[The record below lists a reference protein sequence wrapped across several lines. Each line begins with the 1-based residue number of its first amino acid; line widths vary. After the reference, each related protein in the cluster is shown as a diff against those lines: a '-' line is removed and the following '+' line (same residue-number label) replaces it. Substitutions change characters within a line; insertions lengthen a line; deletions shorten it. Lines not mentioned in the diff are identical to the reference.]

1 MTSDGE
7 TMTSDGEKLN
17 ILIVDDHP
25 MLRRGVK
32 QLLQLESGLDA
43 IGEASSGQEALEIAE
58 KLEPDLILLDLNMKG
73 MDGIQTLKALRDK
86 DIYSRVVM
94 FTVSDNHDDVI
105 AALKAG
111 ADGYVLKETEPEEL
125 VSYIRQAATGT
136 MAISD
141 KLAAVLA
148 SEIGNRKSS
157 KDRSVEGL
165 TQRERQILKQIS
177 AGMSNKMIATKLDIA
192 EGTVKVHVKNLLK
205 KLNMRSRVEA
215 AIWAMENNL
224 N

>member
-7 TMTSDGEKLN
+7 QLN

-32 QLLQLESGLDA
+32 ELLQLEAGLDA
-43 IGEASSGQEALEIAE
+43 IGEASSGKEALEIAE
-58 KLEPDLILLDLNMKG
+58 NLEPDLILLDLNMQG

-86 DIYSRVVM
+86 DIYSRVVI
-94 FTVSDNHDDVI
+94 FSVSDNHEDVI

-148 SEIGNRKSS
+148 SEIGNRKEGS
-157 KDRSVEGL
+157 DRSVDGL
-165 TQRERQILKQIS
+165 TQRERQILKQIA

-205 KLNMRSRVEA
+205 KLKMRSRVEA

>member
-1 MTSDGE
+1 MTSDRE
-7 TMTSDGEKLN
+7 QLN

-32 QLLQLESGLDA
+32 QLLQLEAGLDA

-58 KLEPDLILLDLNMKG
+58 RLEPDLILLDLNMKG
-73 MDGIQTLKALRDK
+73 MDGIQTLKAMRDK
-86 DIYSRVVM
+86 DIYSRIVM
-94 FTVSDNHDDVI
+94 FTVSDDHDDVI

-148 SEIGNRKSS
+148 SEIGNRKGS
-157 KDRSVEGL
+157 KERSVDGL

-177 AGMSNKMIATKLDIA
+177 AGMSNKMIASKLDIA

-205 KLNMRSRVEA
+205 KLKMRSRVEA

>member
-7 TMTSDGEKLN
+7 QLN

-32 QLLQLESGLDA
+32 ELLQLEAGLDA

-58 KLEPDLILLDLNMKG
+58 NLEPDLILLDLNMKG
-73 MDGIQTLKALRDK
+73 MDGIQTLKALREK
-86 DIYSRVVM
+86 DIYSRVVI
-94 FTVSDNHDDVI
+94 FSVSDNHEDVI

-141 KLAAVLA
+141 KLAAILA
-148 SEIGNRKSS
+148 SEIGNRKEGS
-157 KDRSVEGL
+157 DRSVGDL
-165 TQRERQILKQIS
+165 TQRERQILKQIA
-177 AGMSNKMIATKLDIA
+177 AGMSNKMIASKLDIA

-205 KLNMRSRVEA
+205 KLKMRSRVEA

>member
-7 TMTSDGEKLN
+7 QLN

-32 QLLQLESGLDA
+32 ELLQLEAGLDA

-58 KLEPDLILLDLNMKG
+58 NLEPDLILLDLNMKG

-86 DIYSRVVM
+86 DIYSRVVI
-94 FTVSDNHDDVI
+94 FSVSDSHEDVI

-148 SEIGNRKSS
+148 SEIGNRKEGS
-157 KDRSVEGL
+157 DRSVDGL
-165 TQRERQILKQIS
+165 TQRERQILKQVA

-205 KLNMRSRVEA
+205 KLKMRSRVEA

>member
-7 TMTSDGEKLN
+7 QLN

-32 QLLQLESGLDA
+32 ELLQLEAGLDA

-58 KLEPDLILLDLNMKG
+58 NLEPDLILLDLNMKG

-86 DIYSRVVM
+86 DIYARVVI
-94 FTVSDNHDDVI
+94 FSVSDNHEDVI

-148 SEIGNRKSS
+148 SEIGNRKEGS
-157 KDRSVEGL
+157 DRSVDGL
-165 TQRERQILKQIS
+165 TQRERQILKQIA

-205 KLNMRSRVEA
+205 KLKMRSRVEA

>member
-1 MTSDGE
+1 MNNENNMTNAGE
-7 TMTSDGEKLN
+7 QLN

-32 QLLQLESGLDA
+32 QLLELETGLDA
-43 IGEASSGQEALEIAE
+43 IGEASSGQEALAIAE
-58 KLEPDLILLDLNMKG
+58 QLEPDLILLDLNMKG
-73 MDGIQTLKALRDK
+73 MDGIQTLKAMRDK
-86 DIYSRVVM
+86 DIYSRIVM
-94 FTVSDNHDDVI
+94 FTVSDDHDDVI

-148 SEIGNRKSS
+148 SEIGNRKPS
-157 KDRSVEGL
+157 KERSVDGL

-177 AGMSNKMIATKLDIA
+177 AGMSNKMIASKLDIA

-205 KLNMRSRVEA
+205 KLKMRSRVEA

>member
-7 TMTSDGEKLN
+7 QLN

-32 QLLQLESGLDA
+32 ELLQLEAGLDA
-43 IGEASSGQEALEIAE
+43 IGEASSGQEASEIAGN
-58 KLEPDLILLDLNMKG
+58 LEQDLILLDLNMKG
-73 MDGIQTLKALRDK
+73 MDGIQTLKALRDN
-86 DIYSRVVM
+86 DIYSRVVI
-94 FTVSDNHDDVI
+94 FSVSDNHEDVI

-148 SEIGNRKSS
+148 SEIGNRKEGS
-157 KDRSVEGL
+157 DRSVDGL
-165 TQRERQILKQIS
+165 TQRERQILKQIA

-205 KLNMRSRVEA
+205 KLKMRSRVEA
-215 AIWAMENNL
+215 AIWAMENKL

>member
-1 MTSDGE
+1 MTSDRE
-7 TMTSDGEKLN
+7 QLN

-32 QLLQLESGLDA
+32 QLLQLEAGLDA

-58 KLEPDLILLDLNMKG
+58 RLEPDLILLDLNMKG
-73 MDGIQTLKALRDK
+73 MDGIQTLKAMRDK
-86 DIYSRVVM
+86 DIYSRIVM
-94 FTVSDNHDDVI
+94 FTVSDDHDDVI

-148 SEIGNRKSS
+148 SEIGNRKGG
-157 KDRSVEGL
+157 KERSADGL

-177 AGMSNKMIATKLDIA
+177 VGMSNKMIASKLDIA

-205 KLNMRSRVEA
+205 KLKMRSRVEA

>member
-1 MTSDGE
+1 MTSDRE
-7 TMTSDGEKLN
+7 QLN

-32 QLLQLESGLDA
+32 QLLQLEAGLDA
-43 IGEASSGQEALEIAE
+43 IGEASSGKEALEIAE
-58 KLEPDLILLDLNMKG
+58 RLEPDLILLDLNMKG
-73 MDGIQTLKALRDK
+73 MDGIQTLKAMRDK
-86 DIYSRVVM
+86 DIYSRIVM
-94 FTVSDNHDDVI
+94 FTVSDDHDDVI

-148 SEIGNRKSS
+148 SEIGNRKGG
-157 KDRSVEGL
+157 KERSVDGL

-177 AGMSNKMIATKLDIA
+177 AGMSNKMIASKLDIA

-205 KLNMRSRVEA
+205 KLKMRSRVEA

>member
-1 MTSDGE
+1 MTSDRE
-7 TMTSDGEKLN
+7 QLN

-32 QLLQLESGLDA
+32 QLLQLEAGLDA

-58 KLEPDLILLDLNMKG
+58 RLEPDLILLDLNMKG
-73 MDGIQTLKALRDK
+73 MDGIQTLKAMRDK
-86 DIYSRVVM
+86 DIYSRIVM
-94 FTVSDNHDDVI
+94 FTVSDDHDDVI

-148 SEIGNRKSS
+148 SEIGNRKGG
-157 KDRSVEGL
+157 KERSVDGL

-177 AGMSNKMIATKLDIA
+177 AGMSNKMIASKLDIA

-205 KLNMRSRVEA
+205 KLKMRSRVEA